1 MDILIIMCIGILIGR
16 LAFLR
21 RFKKKNESVSL
32 LCTFVLIFSMGV
44 TLGEKENF
52 FEELSSLGI
61 TSFLFFFI
69 PTLLSVVLVYYLTQR
84 FMKKDRGISA
94 ERSEE
99 L

>member
-21 RFKKKNESVSL
+21 RLKKKNESVSL

-84 FMKKDRGISA
+84 FMKKDREISA

>member
-16 LAFLR
+16 VAFLR
-21 RFKKKNESVSL
+21 RLKKKNESVSL

>member
-21 RFKKKNESVSL
+21 RLKKKNESVSL

-84 FMKKDRGISA
+84 SMKKDRGISA

>member
-21 RFKKKNESVSL
+21 RLKKKNESVSL

>member
-21 RFKKKNESVSL
+21 RLKKKNESVSL
-32 LCTFVLIFSMGV
+32 LCIFVLIFSMGV